1 MIKKL
6 LKSLLFLVLAIPVL
20 FRRNHP
26 VFSETP
32 PSSQKPGWKRW
43 LVMSAVLL
51 VLMHL
56 GGFLVATEGII
67 SIKAS
72 SGHWAVT
79 RWFLNFAKERSVTTH
94 TLGKK
99 APPLDAPWMAVKGA
113 THYETG
119 CRSCHGSP
127 DTPQPHVAKRMTP
140 PPPSLASINSKF
152 EPVELFYIIK
162 HGIKFTGMPAWP
174 AEKRD
179 DEVWAM
185 VAFLLIYPEMGPAD
199 YPRLA
204 LGETTQPLDAPIR
217 DLLPPE
223 KAPQAISESCAR
235 CHGPDGLGR
244 GVGAFPKLA
253 GQKPDYILASLHA
266 YASGKR
272 SSGIMEPIA
281 AGLSAEA
288 MRELA
293 EYYGKLTRSN
303 RFEQPQNDPAA
314 IERGRRIA
322 QNGIPNQKVPACLE
336 CHSKSI
342 PRNSKYPVLSGQYP
356 EYLILQL
363 DLFNKKVRGG
373 TPYSHLMHFVAGGL
387 TTAQMS
393 DVAEYFG
400 SLSTE
405 SEVSRLSREQ

>member
-1 MIKKL
+1 
-6 LKSLLFLVLAIPVL
+6 
-20 FRRNHP
+20 
-26 VFSETP
+26 
-32 PSSQKPGWKRW
+32 
-43 LVMSAVLL
+43 
-51 VLMHL
+51 
-56 GGFLVATEGII
+56 
-67 SIKAS
+67 
-72 SGHWAVT
+72 
-79 RWFLNFAKERSVTTH
+79 
-94 TLGKK
+94 
-99 APPLDAPWMAVKGA
+99 
-113 THYETG
+113 
-119 CRSCHGSP
+119 
-127 DTPQPHVAKRMTP
+127 
-140 PPPSLASINSKF
+140 
-152 EPVELFYIIK
+152 
-162 HGIKFTGMPAWP
+162 
-174 AEKRD
+174 
-179 DEVWAM
+179 
-185 VAFLLIYPEMGPAD
+185 
-199 YPRLA
+199 
-204 LGETTQPLDAPIR
+204 
-217 DLLPPE
+217 
-223 KAPQAISESCAR
+223 
-235 CHGPDGLGR
+235 
-244 GVGAFPKLA
+244 
-253 GQKPDYILASLHA
+253 
-266 YASGKR
+266 
-272 SSGIMEPIA
+272 MEPIA